1 MAVLI
6 AAMLSIVLGPPA
18 LARGGSHGA
27 SIRSSASL
35 SSRAPAAISAASPSA
50 SSGSIASNGASG
62 GTTNSRGGGGGGGS
76 ATPPQTAPTAAPASQ
91 IAVPMPQQPAIAPLS
106 PQLPAQVATA
116 TSTPSNA
123 GGSPSPSETAP
134 SAPGGGGQGVQACMR
149 FWDARTHMSKA
160 EWRAACTRIETRLAN
175 LKESN
180 LSLGQGS
187 GRAGPRKSTVSQGS
201 AVAIARFGP

>member
-1 MAVLI
+1 
-6 AAMLSIVLGPPA
+6 
-18 LARGGSHGA
+18 
-27 SIRSSASL
+27 
-35 SSRAPAAISAASPSA
+35 
-50 SSGSIASNGASG
+50 
-62 GTTNSRGGGGGGGS
+62 
-76 ATPPQTAPTAAPASQ
+76 
-91 IAVPMPQQPAIAPLS
+91 MPQQAAIAPLS

-180 LSLGQGS
+180 LSLGL
-187 GRAGPRKSTVSQGS
+187 VSRGK
-201 AVAIARFGP
+201 R